1 MPNGYR
7 NQRRQGVVYGPAGSQ
22 GGGGGTAL
30 LGTLLGVLVV
40 LVAMALL
47 AVGGF
52 ALIGNLAGG
61 SSSSPSLIAGAPSSP
76 SVSPSAASPSAA
88 TPIGSLPNGASESP
102 GGQPTPSA
110 GAASPTPSATFVP
123 QVQQGPGYVTFGTKV
138 NSKLRVTNPRA
149 TFSSDDAR
157 VLWSAYLSS
166 PADAAN
172 LQIEILK
179 LDPTA
184 TDGKRV
190 LWNHGLT
197 IKVKGAQIYQSYLR
211 TSTALDG
218 PGVYE
223 VRYLRGSELL
233 ADGFFGYTG

>member
-7 NQRRQGVVYGPAGSQ
+7 NQRRQGVVYGPVGSQ

-52 ALIGNLAGG
+52 ALIGDLAGG
-61 SSSSPSLIAGAPSSP
+61 SSPSPSGHVGAASSPSASPGAPSSN
-76 SVSPSAASPSAA
+76 SAAPS
-88 TPIGSLPNGASESP
+88 GSLPTGVPESP
-102 GGQPTPSA
+102 GAQPTPS
-110 GAASPTPSATFVP
+110 GGTASPGPPASFVP
-123 QVQQGPGYVTFGTKV
+123 QVEEGPGHVTFGTKT
-138 NSKLRVTNPRA
+138 NRKLRVTDPRA
-149 TFSSDDAR
+149 TFSSEDAR
-157 VLWSAYLSS
+157 VVWSAYLSS

-172 LQIEILK
+172 LHIEILK
-179 LDPTA
+179 IDPSA
-184 TDGKRV
+184 PNGERV

-197 IKVKGAQIYQSYLR
+197 IKTKGAQIYESYLR

-223 VRYLRGSELL
+223 VQYLRGSELL
-233 ADGFFGYTG
+233 ADGFFEYTG

>member
-1 MPNGYR
+1 MPDGYR
-7 NQRRQGVVYGPAGSQ
+7 NQRRQGVVYGPVGSQ

-52 ALIGNLAGG
+52 ALISNLAGG
-61 SSSSPSLIAGAPSSP
+61 ASSSPSTVAGASP
-76 SVSPSAASPSAA
+76 SPGVSQGAASPSAASPSRSA
-88 TPIGSLPNGASESP
+88 PIGASGSP
-102 GGQPTPSA
+102 DTQPTPSGSA
-110 GAASPTPSATFVP
+110 PSPSPSAKFVP
-123 QVQQGPGYVTFGTKV
+123 QVQVGPGYVTFGTRV
-138 NSKLRVTNPRA
+138 NSKLRITNPRA

-157 VLWSAYLSS
+157 VVWSAYLSS

-184 TDGKRV
+184 SDGKRV

-197 IKVKGAQIYQSYLR
+197 INVKGAQIYQSYLR
-211 TSTALDG
+211 TGTALDG

-223 VRYLRGSELL
+223 VQYLRGSELL
-233 ADGFFGYTG
+233 ADGFFEYTG